1 MEQAI
6 DKIIRICHDHSHQEE
21 WHSSKDFIIFTNYEH
36 FKQKI
41 LHKPLEEIYPEYSDA
56 EMNTTAAEDVH
67 VRNYI
72 QVLIN
77 RRFRNSNM
85 PLPYF
90 YYISPALSF
99 DLVVDK
105 IIEEI
110 VLNKSMKPLTAGSM

>member
-1 MEQAI
+1 M
-6 DKIIRICHDHSHQEE
+6 
-21 WHSSKDFIIFTNYEH
+21 
-36 FKQKI
+36 
-41 LHKPLEEIYPEYSDA
+41 EEIYPDYSDA
-56 EMNTTAAEDVH
+56 EMNTTAAEDVRA
-67 VRNYI
+67 RNYI

-99 DLVVDK
+99 DLVIDK

-110 VLNKSMKPLTAGSM
+110 VLDKSTIPLKAGSM